1 MRALQIMCKLLMA
14 LHNDVPANSDF
25 PFCHNMVSTGNLIAF
40 WLLQEEKTSMR
51 VLLNMG
57 KAEVELLQGSQDNP
71 ANLKPLARFLV
82 GGLWISYRMTHTGW
96 PNVAYT

>member
-1 MRALQIMCKLLMA
+1 
-14 LHNDVPANSDF
+14 
-25 PFCHNMVSTGNLIAF
+25 
-40 WLLQEEKTSMR
+40 MR

-96 PNVAYT
+96 PNAVVHTIHFFIGTDCQPIMVSWRKGSYSATLRS